1 MVLVTGPTGSGKTT
15 TLYAALAELN
25 TPDRKIITVED
36 PVEYRLPGIT
46 QVQVNEK
53 IDLTFARVLRSTLR
67 QDPDVILVG
76 EIRDEETAQIGLR
89 AALTGHLVFSTLH
102 TKDAAS
108 TPLRLIDMGAPSYMV
123 ATSVHAVI
131 AQRLVRLI
139 CESCGIDVEPD
150 AHEARWLE
158 AVLGSTP
165 GRRYRRG
172 QGCSH
177 CNGLGYT
184 GRTGVYEM
192 LEMSP
197 DLVRAANTA
206 DPNAFLEAA
215 RPHLRGKTLTDRA
228 LALVTAGRTTVAE
241 AMKVAVQLEE

>member
-1 MVLVTGPTGSGKTT
+1 VTGPTGSGKTT

-36 PVEYRLPGIT
+36 PVEYRVPGIT

-53 IDLTFARVLRSTLR
+53 IDLSFARVLRSTLR

-89 AALTGHLVFSTLH
+89 ASLTGHLVFSTLH

-123 ATSVHAVI
+123 ATSIHAVI

-139 CESCGIDVEPD
+139 CETCGVDVEPD
-150 AHEARWLE
+150 AEESRWLE
-158 AVLGSTP
+158 ALGARQP
-165 GRRYRRG
+165 GQRYRRG
-172 QGCSH
+172 KGCSH
-177 CNGLGYT
+177 CNGIGYA

-192 LEMSP
+192 LEMTP

-215 RPHLRGKTLTDRA
+215 RPHLKGRTLTDRA
-228 LALVTAGRTTVAE
+228 LALVFAGRTTVSE

>member
-1 MVLVTGPTGSGKTT
+1 
-15 TLYAALAELN
+15 
-25 TPDRKIITVED
+25 
-36 PVEYRLPGIT
+36 
-46 QVQVNEK
+46 
-53 IDLTFARVLRSTLR
+53 
-67 QDPDVILVG
+67 
-76 EIRDEETAQIGLR
+76 
-89 AALTGHLVFSTLH
+89 
-102 TKDAAS
+102 
-108 TPLRLIDMGAPSYMV
+108 
-123 ATSVHAVI
+123 
-131 AQRLVRLI
+131 
-139 CESCGIDVEPD
+139 VEPD

>member
-1 MVLVTGPTGSGKTT
+1 
-15 TLYAALAELN
+15 
-25 TPDRKIITVED
+25 
-36 PVEYRLPGIT
+36 
-46 QVQVNEK
+46 
-53 IDLTFARVLRSTLR
+53 
-67 QDPDVILVG
+67 
-76 EIRDEETAQIGLR
+76 
-89 AALTGHLVFSTLH
+89 VFSTLH

-139 CESCGIDVEPD
+139 CETCAVDVEPD

-158 AVLGSTP
+158 SVFGSAP
-165 GRRYRRG
+165 ARRYRRG

-192 LEMSP
+192 LEMTP